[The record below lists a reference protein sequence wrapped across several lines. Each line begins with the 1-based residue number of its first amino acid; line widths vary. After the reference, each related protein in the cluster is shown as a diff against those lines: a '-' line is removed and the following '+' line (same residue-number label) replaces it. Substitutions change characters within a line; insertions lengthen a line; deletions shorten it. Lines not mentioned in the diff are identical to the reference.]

1 MRPSRV
7 SEEEVVAK
15 IAEAFRRHG
24 YDGASVRLLAKA
36 TGLEAASLYTR
47 LPGGKEEMA
56 LKVVARTCEWLQANV
71 FEALHG
77 SGTAAKKVARAARRL
92 REFYQNGTLWCV
104 LDTLTLGESTVPVR
118 VAVRGAYEA
127 WLGEFCRVAH
137 ETGMPPAQARE
148 RAQRAIIELEGA
160 LVLSRVTG
168 DGKPFVRVTQR
179 LPELLTKP

>member
-1 MRPSRV
+1 MNFASRNRSQQAKRCKGRRWSNPNKSHSCEFHLPSM
-7 SEEEVVAK
+7 A
-15 IAEAFRRHG
+15 
-24 YDGASVRLLAKA
+24 GADS
-36 TGLEAASLYTR
+36 
-47 LPGGKEEMA
+47 
-56 LKVVARTCEWLQANV
+56 TCA
-71 FEALHG
+71 G
-77 SGTAAKKVARAARRL
+77 S
-92 REFYQNGTLWCV
+92 
-104 LDTLTLGESTVPVR
+104 LGESTVPVR